1 MEHVTAV
8 EIRMA
13 IRTSFRGFDKAY
25 PEQYSDAEIRDML
38 AADLEKLSRPFE
50 KLQREH
56 VEEYRSFYGRTSLRL
71 WDDDKQ
77 TRVNDNREDTIE
89 QNNDSPKTSDGHF
102 QNENAVKE
110 QWFDKTRLSGWERA

>member
-1 MEHVTAV
+1 MHFVGKGFVTTEGGTVTGTSEGILLEHVTAV

-56 VEEYRSFYGRTSLRL
+56 VEGIQIFL
-71 WDDDKQ
+71 WK
-77 TRVNDNREDTIE
+77 NIIE
-89 QNNDSPKTSDGHF
+89 IMG
-102 QNENAVKE
+102 
-110 QWFDKTRLSGWERA
+110 